1 MNRAFHLDRSNRKL
15 MGVCS
20 GLANYFDLDPMLVR
34 IGWVVATLA
43 FGLPVIA
50 YLIIGLVAD

>member
-1 MNRAFHLDRSNRKL
+1 MTRTFHLGRDNRKL

-20 GLANYFDLDPMLVR
+20 GIANTFEIDPMLVR

-43 FGLPVIA
+43 FGLPIIA
-50 YLIIGLVAD
+50 YFIIGLIAD

>member
-1 MNRAFHLDRSNRKL
+1 MTRTFHLGRDNRKL

-20 GLANYFDLDPMLVR
+20 GIASYFAIDPMLVR
-34 IGWVVATLA
+34 LGWVVATLA

-50 YLIIGLVAD
+50 YILISLIAE

>member
-1 MNRAFHLDRSNRKL
+1 MNRTFHLGRDNRKL

-20 GLANYFDLDPMLVR
+20 GLANYFDIDPMLIR

-43 FGLPVIA
+43 FGLPIIA
-50 YLIIGLVAD
+50 YVIIGLIAN

>member
-1 MNRAFHLDRSNRKL
+1 MTRTFHLGRDNRKL

-20 GLANYFDLDPMLVR
+20 GIANYFAIDPMLVR
-34 IGWVVATLA
+34 LGWVVATLA

-50 YLIIGLVAD
+50 YILIGLIAE